1 MAEADAVRATS
12 TPPRPHPGGPARVA
26 TVLAHIEAVRDRP
39 RAGLDDGDFTPDW
52 SDRPSPH
59 TSHPGAEQ
67 VPLPTARP
75 ADGCGSLA
83 DAVTYAE
90 TAAGGG
96 GGGGAGAETAG
107 APGLTLRSF
116 AGALHLTAGPLS
128 RRWQIDWNGDA
139 ARRARLRTAAWGRGT
154 PSGGANHPWELYW
167 APAPGLPVPP
177 GLLHYASGRHT
188 LERLATGDATPAIRA
203 ALPAAPPPPTGGYLI
218 CTLRPWK
225 TAFKYGNFAYHVA
238 THDIGAFLGSW
249 NLLRRAAGDPA
260 RAVLDFDEDAVGR
273 VLGLD
278 PGEESA
284 YAVLPLAWHPGEH
297 RAPLPGTPAPAAP
310 TGGGPGRPR
319 AAERS
324 RRPRGFP
331 LLDALRSATAGRR
344 PGAAPG
350 APPAPVPVTSSPPV
364 PLPRAP
370 VPGAGLAGLLS
381 RRRSA
386 VGRLDPRTPLT
397 AEELAVVLR
406 CAAAAS
412 GERSV
417 VRMRVLA
424 QRIEGIG
431 PGSYEYASGRH
442 VLLPTG
448 PTARLAAGD
457 YALENYAVAQ
467 AAAVIAFTWRPVPV
481 LDALGAHG
489 YRAAHAEAGAAAQ
502 HLHLAAQALGL
513 ACGLVLGT
521 DPRAVDR
528 AVTGPA
534 DGEDEVRTSLCA
546 FLSPRLPGT
555 AALDDRLV

>member
-1 MAEADAVRATS
+1 MAEADTARATLP
-12 TPPRPHPGGPARVA
+12 TPGPHPTGPARVA

-39 RAGLDDGDFTPDW
+39 RRGLDDADFTPDW

-59 TSHPGAEQ
+59 TAHPGAEEF
-67 VPLPTARP
+67 PLPTACP
-75 ADGCGSLA
+75 ADGVGSLA
-83 DAVTYAE
+83 DAVTYAPSG
-90 TAAGGG
+90 TAAERGD
-96 GGGGAGAETAG
+96 
-107 APGLTLRSF
+107 PGLTLRSF
-116 AGALHLTAGPLS
+116 AGALHLTAGILS

-167 APAPGLPVPP
+167 VPAPGLPLAP

-203 ALPAAPPPPTGGYLI
+203 ALPAHTPPPTGGYLI

-238 THDIGAFLGSW
+238 THDMGAFLGSW

-260 RAVLDFDEDAVGR
+260 PAVLDFDERAVNR

-284 YAVLPLAWHPGEH
+284 YAVLPLAWHPDE
-297 RAPLPGTPAPAAP
+297 RRTPLPGTTPPPAPA
-310 TGGGPGRPR
+310 GGGPGRPR
-319 AAERS
+319 PREKSRS
-324 RRPRGFP
+324 PRSFP
-331 LLDALRSATAGRR
+331 LLNALRHATTGDR
-344 PGAAPG
+344 PPTTPAATPPTPPPT
-350 APPAPVPVTSSPPV
+350 APLLPLPPAVI
-364 PLPRAP
+364 
-370 VPGAGLAGLLS
+370 PGAGLAGLLS

-397 AEELAVVLR
+397 AEDLAVVLR
-406 CAAAAS
+406 SAAAA
-412 GERSV
+412 GELPL
-417 VRMRVLA
+417 VRLRVIA
-424 QRIEGIG
+424 QRIKKIK
-431 PGSYEYASGRH
+431 PGSYEYRPEQHA
-442 VLLPTG
+442 LLPTG
-448 PTARLAAGD
+448 STSRLAPHD
-457 YALENYAVAQ
+457 YALDNYAVAH
-467 AAAVIAFTWRPVPV
+467 AAAVIAFTWRPAPV

-521 DPRAVDR
+521 DLRAVDH
-528 AVTGPA
+528 AVTDPA
-534 DGEDEVRTSLCA
+534 DGEDELRTSLCA
-546 FLSPRLPGT
+546 FLAPRLPGT
-555 AALDDRLV
+555 ATLDDRLV